1 VWEDIGN
8 SIKIQLNEKIQSTKS
23 NLTDAAL
30 TSTGEP
36 GLYNETT
43 NPLGWYS
50 YKIVV
55 KQNQQEYYNVYT
67 PGFLNGFLSNT
78 TEQGETSHVSLYSD
92 NINKVPRSLI
102 EVGPDQKLYR
112 SDETLFPIV
121 ENVLLSGN
129 LNNNEQ
135 FYPGEK
141 RYEIPTIGAYD
152 ELHNLG
158 TGGADDAIYNSADN
172 PLIARISTPSALGV
186 THTHML
192 PFLSVAETSPFVS
205 NIDIYYETSTT
216 GLISELN
223 NSVDTDSGTTI
234 NGFSGFDYTHREN
247 QDPGGSGT
255 VPGAANSP
263 YVTSVINPVDNLNNA
278 LPNTELLSF
287 SVLDKLNRNRTS
299 SFDMVAD
306 GNGYRVKITDPFY
319 FGIDASTAES
329 YTFAMTLRN
338 TDDNTTANVDGATT
352 SSPSF
357 TAQNIAAGKP
367 ILIGQGVYSGGS
379 FIGSVISING
389 LVVTLNTAVSLT
401 DNLALT
407 FKAVTRV
414 ITKTGFLSNIAPS
427 ISSIVY
433 TQPSYS
439 TMQGVY
445 ATINAVNGTFDSTK
459 SSDDLTYSWSSEQP
473 LLFGGYGDFNFGNY
487 GTAHIISINNPNGG
501 YVSLSLLQTGEIR
514 IFSGAF
520 DFLSTFSLK
529 ATVTDAGGG
538 AVEATVTFNDV
549 IPGAFSNAFS
559 TAFDI

>member
-152 ELHNLG
+152 ELDNLG
-158 TGGADDAIYNSADN
+158 TGGADDAIYNSSDN
-172 PLIARISTPSALGV
+172 PLIARISTPSTLGV

-263 YVTSVINPVDNLNNA
+263 YVTSVINPVDKLNNA

-329 YTFAMTLRN
+329 YTFTMTLRN
-338 TDDNTTANVDGATT
+338 TDDNTTADVDGATT

-357 TAQNIAAGKP
+357 TVQNIAAGKP

-379 FIGSVISING
+379 FIGSVISVNG

-414 ITKTGFLSNIAPS
+414 ITRTGFLSNIAPS

-473 LLFGGYGDFNFGNY
+473 LLFQGYGDFNFGNY

-501 YVSLSLLQTGEIR
+501 YVSLSLLQNGEIR
-514 IFSGAF
+514 IFAGAF
-520 DFLSTFSLK
+520 DFLTTFSLK

>member
-1 VWEDIGN
+1 
-8 SIKIQLNEKIQSTKS
+8 
-23 NLTDAAL
+23 
-30 TSTGEP
+30 
-36 GLYNETT
+36 
-43 NPLGWYS
+43 
-50 YKIVV
+50 
-55 KQNQQEYYNVYT
+55 
-67 PGFLNGFLSNT
+67 
-78 TEQGETSHVSLYSD
+78 
-92 NINKVPRSLI
+92 
-102 EVGPDQKLYR
+102 
-112 SDETLFPIV
+112 
-121 ENVLLSGN
+121 
-129 LNNNEQ
+129 
-135 FYPGEK
+135 
-141 RYEIPTIGAYD
+141 
-152 ELHNLG
+152 
-158 TGGADDAIYNSADN
+158 
-172 PLIARISTPSALGV
+172 
-186 THTHML
+186 
-192 PFLSVAETSPFVS
+192 
-205 NIDIYYETSTT
+205 
-216 GLISELN
+216 
-223 NSVDTDSGTTI
+223 
-234 NGFSGFDYTHREN
+234 
-247 QDPGGSGT
+247 
-255 VPGAANSP
+255 
-263 YVTSVINPVDNLNNA
+263 
-278 LPNTELLSF
+278 
-287 SVLDKLNRNRTS
+287 
-299 SFDMVAD
+299 MVAD

-367 ILIGQGVYSGGS
+367 ILTGQGVYDGAT
-379 FIGSVISING
+379 FIGSVIGVNG

-427 ISSIVY
+427 VSSIVY

-439 TMQGVY
+439 TMEGVY
-445 ATINAVNGTFDSTK
+445 ANINAVNGTFDSTK

-487 GTAHIISINNPNGG
+487 GTAHIININNPNGG